1 MVIKE
6 DWICAIALIVGALI
20 FNYFFLHS
28 GKSKLHPFEVQEDIS
43 VLHRMTRGEPDA
55 EFKLELTNKIKVT
68 DDTYIFRFGFP
79 KENYVFGL
87 PIGKHVVFSVPM
99 VEPG

>member
-1 MVIKE
+1 MVNKE
-6 DWICAIALIVGALI
+6 EWICAIAFMVGALL

-43 VLHRMTRGEPDA
+43 VLHRMPRDKDD

-87 PIGKHVVFSVPM
+87 PIGQHVVFSVKN
-99 VEPG
+99 E